1 MVTQLKHMNILK
13 YLTNRKYRFFYKKIN
28 DVAAAIWEMEFK
40 INKSRQVR
48 EGVREDRDR
57 AVENVNSLTAQIPN
71 ANEEIKKRM
80 ETDLAVHS
88 DNVKRYEA
96 QMKMIDDQIAGVP
109 ASGENPGQQ
118 GLMETV
124 ASYVELRNMYKS
136 YLKTI

>member
-1 MVTQLKHMNILK
+1 MNILK
-13 YLTNRKYRFFYKKIN
+13 YLTNRKYRFFYKKIK
-28 DVAAAIWEMEFK
+28 DVTAAIWEMEFK

-57 AVENVNSLTAQIPN
+57 AVENVKSLEAQIPN
-71 ANEEIKKRM
+71 VEDKDMKKKM
-80 ETDLAVHS
+80 EADMATHA

-109 ASGENPGQQ
+109 AKGEDPGQQ

-124 ASYVELRNMYKS
+124 ASYAELKQMYKS